1 VGVFLVAYFT
11 EVTISEMYFLNILD
25 ENILGRVFQLPTQL
39 EIVEM
44 LELLI
49 RLLIVGN
56 FEL

>member
-11 EVTISEMYFLNILD
+11 EVTISEMDFLNILD

>member
-1 VGVFLVAYFT
+1 MGVFLVAYFT
-11 EVTISEMYFLNILD
+11 EVTISEMDFLNILD

>member
-1 VGVFLVAYFT
+1 MGVFLVAYFT